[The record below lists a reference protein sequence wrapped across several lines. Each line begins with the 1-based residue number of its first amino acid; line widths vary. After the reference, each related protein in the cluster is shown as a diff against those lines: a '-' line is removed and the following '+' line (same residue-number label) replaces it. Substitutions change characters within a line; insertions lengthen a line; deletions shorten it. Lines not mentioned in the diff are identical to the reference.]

1 MRFEV
6 ADAVVALILAYAV
19 LAEILAHESNNL
31 RRLHLEI
38 LGYGFKPYWRF
49 GGFGYEF
56 VKPLVY
62 G

>member
-19 LAEILAHESNNL
+19 LAEILAHESDNL
-31 RRLHLEI
+31 RRLQLEFH
-38 LGYGFKPYWRF
+38 GYGFKPYLRF
-49 GGFGYEF
+49 GGFGDKF